1 MNVAVFIRKEKNSNT
16 LMEKYQNNN
25 CSNNRL
31 DQPVIL
37 KLKFENDIGTDS
49 GHYLRVNS
57 DYF

>member
-1 MNVAVFIRKEKNSNT
+1 
-16 LMEKYQNNN
+16 MEKYQNNN